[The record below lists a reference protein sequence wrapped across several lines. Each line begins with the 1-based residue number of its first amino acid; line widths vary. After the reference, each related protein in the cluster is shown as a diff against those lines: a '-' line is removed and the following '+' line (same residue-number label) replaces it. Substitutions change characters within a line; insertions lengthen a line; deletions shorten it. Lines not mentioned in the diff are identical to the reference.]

1 VCRAGTILHR
11 MSQSPEVTDQA
22 SGIRRPMSW
31 VALVG
36 VLLAFVFV
44 PAIVDV
50 FVLSAPS
57 DFMFPDQESVNVLVI
72 GKLVALA
79 IAVLTI
85 SVLRWWPEVLVEKLR
100 VRRWVWIVP
109 IAFLVTAL
117 ALTDYTR
124 LSTAGLAVSLTLLLG
139 TMLIAAS
146 EELLFRGVVLQF
158 MRDRYREVIAALATS
173 VVFGLSHIVAGPVNV
188 VTAALFGYLLYYV
201 RRVSGGIVVP
211 IVVHGMYDF
220 SVFSSVTT
228 AAPDDAGNASPAQVV
243 LTLILLIVMIVGRKR
258 AEPAL

>member
-1 VCRAGTILHR
+1 
-11 MSQSPEVTDQA
+11 
-22 SGIRRPMSW
+22 MSW
-31 VALVG
+31 IALIA
-36 VLLAFVFV
+36 VLLAFVFL

-50 FVLSAPS
+50 FVLNAPS
-57 DFMFPDQESVNVLVI
+57 DFLFPDQESVNVLVI

-79 IAVLTI
+79 IVVLTI
-85 SVLRWWPEVLVEKLR
+85 SLLRWWPEVLTEKLR

-109 IAFLVTAL
+109 IAYLVVSL

-146 EELLFRGVVLQF
+146 EELLFRGVVLRF

-173 VVFGLSHIVAGPVNV
+173 FVFGLSHIVAGPVNV
-188 VTAALFGYLLYYV
+188 VVSALFGYLLYYV

-211 IVVHGMYDF
+211 IVVHGLYDF
-220 SVFSSVTT
+220 SVFSSATT
-228 AAPDDAGNASPAQVV
+228 AAPDDAANASPALVV
-243 LTLILLIVMIVGRKR
+243 LTFILLIVMAVGHKW
-258 AEPAL
+258 AEPALQTEGG